1 MIKLVSLL
9 ACLFLFTL
17 STFSQRWKTERHSLV
32 LDAGVSH
39 FMGDLGGGGKD
50 AAHFF
55 GVRDLDF
62 SSTRPVLSAK
72 YRFRILEPFSAKAGF
87 TWAKLSADDASS
99 SSEGRNDRN
108 LSFTSNILQFSLHGE
123 YYFVKEKA
131 NPRYSFSSLH
141 SIRNLSAYAFTGFS
155 FFYFN
160 PKAEFDGV
168 KYELQPLG
176 TEGQGIGTNPAP
188 YKKTAI
194 GWPLGL
200 GAKYKLNK
208 KIAIGIE
215 ISNTF
220 TTSDYIDDAHNMYY
234 DNADIALKYGD
245 IAAELADRHVD
256 VNGNQLPPFVSG
268 TPRRG
273 GNDYNDAFIFTVVT
287 LTYSLKKDN
296 TGLPKF

>member
-1 MIKLVSLL
+1 MIKSISLI
-9 ACLFLFTL
+9 ACMVLFTL
-17 STFSQRWKTERHSLV
+17 NTFSQRWKTERHSLV
-32 LDAGVSH
+32 FDAGVSH

-72 YRFRILEPFSAKAGF
+72 YRFRILEPFSAKAGL
-87 TWAKLSADDASS
+87 TWAKLSADDAASG
-99 SSEGRNDRN
+99 SEGRNARN
-108 LSFTSNILQFSLHGE
+108 LSFTSNILQFSIHGE

-155 FFYFN
+155 FLYFN
-160 PKAEFDGV
+160 PKAEFEGV

-176 TEGQGIGTNPAP
+176 TEGQGLGGNPAP

-208 KIAIGIE
+208 KIAVGIE

-234 DNADIALKYGD
+234 DNDEITNVRGVIAG
-245 IAAELADRHVD
+245 ELADRHVD
-256 VNGNQLPPFVSG
+256 VNGNQLPPYDSG
-268 TPRRG
+268 TLRRG

-287 LTYSLKKDN
+287 LTYSLKRDN